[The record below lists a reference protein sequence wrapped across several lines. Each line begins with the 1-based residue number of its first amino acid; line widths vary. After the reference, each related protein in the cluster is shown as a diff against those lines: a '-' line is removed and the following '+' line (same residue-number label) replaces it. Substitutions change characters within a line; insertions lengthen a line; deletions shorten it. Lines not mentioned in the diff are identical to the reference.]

1 MPPPSTACSSPA
13 DLAPPGHWCN
23 GTQLVRSSE
32 PPQTLVRRGL
42 SGAGDADGADDSL
55 FPSAAIHGHG
65 SRRLEAGGCCCHVE
79 EADGQGK
86 CANQVTPPTLASVPA
101 LPAPS
106 GKLFDHLLSGE
117 QVGGFVVVI
126 EG

>member
-65 SRRLEAGGCCCHVE
+65 SRRLEAGGLSYDCNTCTG
-79 EADGQGK
+79 A
-86 CANQVTPPTLASVPA
+86 ATPWC
-101 LPAPS
+101 
-106 GKLFDHLLSGE
+106 
-117 QVGGFVVVI
+117 GGCYWKAKSHF
-126 EG
+126 EDNGAGR